1 MKFYATKIISVV
13 LVILSL
19 MLTNDTAD
27 FYYNITHIDGAG
39 TGLYLLLG
47 SIEINDRIPYSNA
60 YDYLIPLVLF
70 TTFMWVI
77 PIIMLII
84 AFRGKKTKVMA

>member
-1 MKFYATKIISVV
+1 MKSYVTKIITVV

-27 FYYNITHIDGAG
+27 FYYSITHIDGAG

-47 SIEINDRIPYSNA
+47 IIEVNDRIPYSNA

-70 TTFMWVI
+70 TAFMWIVS
-77 PIIMLII
+77 IIMLII
-84 AFRGKKTKVMA
+84 AFHGKKLK

>member
-1 MKFYATKIISVV
+1 MKFNTTKIISTV

-19 MLTNDTAD
+19 VLTKDTAD
-27 FYYNITHIDGAG
+27 FFYCITHRDGAG

-47 SIEINDRIPYSNA
+47 SIEINDRIPYSSAN
-60 YDYLIPLVLF
+60 DYLLPLVLL
-70 TTFMWVI
+70 TGFMWVI
-77 PIIMLII
+77 SIIMLII